1 MQVKTVVDA
10 EPGGEARTRSFRQYE
25 PRDQAAVRRICCD
38 TAVGGRPL
46 EEWLDVD
53 RELFADL
60 FTLYY
65 CRYEPELS
73 WVVEQDGEVVGY
85 LQGCAD
91 TRHYGA
97 VMTTRVVPRILW
109 RVLVRRYTV
118 GRRTWRTVCYLAA
131 DALQGRLGSWP
142 WREYPAH
149 FHLNIVPK
157 ARDAFWTTGML
168 IDRFQTALLRRGIR
182 RYHIQMLS
190 HRVNLRRKF
199 EMLNFRVWSMSEV
212 RFRPSHRGRPA
223 CFATFVRELDGTADP
238 VDTGTYRMLRRPRS

>member
-1 MQVKTVVDA
+1 MEA
-10 EPGGEARTRSFRQYE
+10 GGDTRRRSIRRYEARDE
-25 PRDQAAVRRICCD
+25 AAVRRICCD
-38 TAVGGRPL
+38 TAVSGRPL

-53 RELFADL
+53 RDLFADL

-65 CRYEPELS
+65 CIYEPELS
-73 WVVEQDGEVVGY
+73 WVAEQDDEVVAY

-91 TRHYGA
+91 TRRYGA
-97 VMTTRVVPRILW
+97 VMATRILPRILW
-109 RVLVRRYTV
+109 RVLTRRYAV
-118 GRRTWRTVCYLAA
+118 GRRTWRTLGYLWT
-131 DALQGRLGSWP
+131 DAMQGRLGSWP

-149 FHLNIVPK
+149 FHLNIVLK

-168 IDRFQTALLRRGIR
+168 IDRFQSALLERGIR

-212 RFRPSHRGRPA
+212 RFRPPDRGRPA
-223 CFATFVRELDGTADP
+223 CFATLVRELNGTADP
-238 VDTGTYRMLRRPRS
+238 VDTRTYRMLRRRQS